1 MSIRKYRRSQYAPML
16 DLTGASDIIFTLLLF
31 YILSQ
36 NFLPALE
43 VNLPELKESQTQN
56 SQQEQFILIKK
67 DGTLSI
73 KECSVSLDQLKK
85 DPEKF
90 FANLDSK
97 VPVIVKTDAK
107 APAEC
112 LVRLMELM
120 TDSGFKSVSF
130 LGLPDGN
137 SD

>member
-1 MSIRKYRRSQYAPML
+1 MSLRKYRRSQHAPML

-43 VNLPELKESQTQN
+43 VNLPELHESKQHDI
-56 SQQEQFILIKK
+56 QQEQFISISKTGIIKIK
-67 DGTLSI
+67 DYAVTL
-73 KECSVSLDQLKK
+73 EQLKS
-85 DPEKF
+85 DSAKF
-90 FANLDSK
+90 FANLDSSL
-97 VPVIVKTDAK
+97 PVVVKTDAR

-112 LVRLMELM
+112 LIGLMELM
-120 TDSGFKSVSF
+120 TNSGLKSVNF
-130 LGLPDGN
+130 LGIPDVG